1 MSDMA
6 QMREIC
12 QQELRSMDGDLYL
25 AHLFAREV
33 VRDQFLACCLIY
45 CHLRRIE
52 RETSEPMV
60 QMIRLQWWLDQI
72 DEAGAFQSGGGPVVD
87 FASSCGLGGRPLVN
101 LIERLMAR
109 CEADSEVPVN
119 EIGERFFALLA
130 ATISPLPAPT
140 VVQQAGAIWESWRS
154 YGQLNHAATT
164 EQYGEALA
172 VKHAINALPRKTRR
186 AFAPIFLAYGMSCR
200 HMHQAPQRGT
210 TFGYLM
216 YLISR
221 SITLKI

>member
-25 AHLFAREV
+25 VHLFAREA

-60 QMIRLQWWLDQI
+60 KMIRLQWWLDQI
-72 DEAGAFQSGGGPVVD
+72 GEAGAFQSNGGPIVD
-87 FASSCGLGGRPLVN
+87 FAGGCGLDGRPFSE
-101 LIERLMAR
+101 LIERLMTR
-109 CEADSEVPVN
+109 CEADSQISVS
-119 EIGERFFALLA
+119 EIGELFFTLLA
-130 ATISPLPAPT
+130 ASISPMSAPAA
-140 VVQQAGAIWESWRS
+140 VQKAGAIWETWRS
-154 YGQLNHAATT
+154 FGQLNQAAAP
-164 EQYGEALA
+164 EQCAEAWT
-172 VKHAINALPRKTRR
+172 VKQEINTLPRKTRR
-186 AFAPIFLAYGMSCR
+186 AFSPIFLAYGMCCR

-221 SITLKI
+221 SIMLKI